1 MNKKKRIDSLERRI
15 KRLRKQIKV
24 LLRCAYYITPPTPPM
39 ELDIRDMIRVS
50 KM

>member
-1 MNKKKRIDSLERRI
+1 MNKNKELDRLERRI

-24 LLRCAYYITPPTPPM
+24 LLRYAYYFTPPM

>member
-1 MNKKKRIDSLERRI
+1 MNKNKKLDRLERRI
-15 KRLRKQIKV
+15 KRLRKQIKM
-24 LLRCAYYITPPTPPM
+24 LLRCAYYITPPM